1 MSQFNNL
8 QDEANSDGGSATVIK
23 VLPKRPKRK
32 LLPPWQVL
40 LHNDD
45 VNDIVF
51 VADTIIEL
59 TTLNREDAVL
69 RTLEAHQRGLALLL
83 TTHREHAELLQEQFT
98 SKRLSVTIE
107 PQC

>member
-1 MSQFNNL
+1 MSQFYNL
-8 QDEANSDGGSATVIK
+8 HDEANSDGDIATATKI
-23 VLPKRPKRK
+23 LPMKHKRK
-32 LLPPWQVL
+32 PLPPWQVL

-107 PQC
+107 PSC

>member
-1 MSQFNNL
+1 MSQHNNL
-8 QDEANSDGGSATVIK
+8 HEQENDSGSATATK
-23 VLPKRPKRK
+23 VMPKRPKRNA
-32 LLPPWQVL
+32 LPPWNVL

>member
-1 MSQFNNL
+1 MSQFYNL
-8 QDEANSDGGSATVIK
+8 HDQESDSGSSTATMTM
-23 VLPKRPKRK
+23 PKKPTRK
-32 LLPPWQVL
+32 CLPPWNVL

-107 PQC
+107 PSSK

>member
-1 MSQFNNL
+1 MMSTKAQIQEDVDVL
-8 QDEANSDGGSATVIK
+8 EAETHTYEIV
-23 VLPKRPKRK
+23 
-32 LLPPWQVL
+32 

-107 PQC
+107 PSC

>member
-8 QDEANSDGGSATVIK
+8 QDEANSDGGSATAIK

-32 LLPPWQVL
+32 SLPPWQVL

-107 PQC
+107 PSC